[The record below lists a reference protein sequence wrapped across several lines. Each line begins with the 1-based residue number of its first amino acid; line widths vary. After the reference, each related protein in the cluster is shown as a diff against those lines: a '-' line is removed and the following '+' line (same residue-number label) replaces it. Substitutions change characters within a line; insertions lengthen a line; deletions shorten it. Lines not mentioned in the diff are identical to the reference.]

1 MKWQKGKNIYNVSNK
16 ITKIPIKINLL
27 NFTKIN
33 DSFFFFVKS
42 FYQEFF
48 FSLEILSFGILVDV
62 GPRII
67 VELSVVHKTYF
78 LLLFYVNV
86 KYT

>member
-1 MKWQKGKNIYNVSNK
+1 MTKREKIYNVSNK

-33 DSFFFFVKS
+33 DAFFFFVKS

-48 FSLEILSFGILVDV
+48 FS
-62 GPRII
+62 
-67 VELSVVHKTYF
+67 
-78 LLLFYVNV
+78 N
-86 KYT
+86 